1 MRHLVTGGSGF
12 LGALISRRLAERGE
26 SVLAVDVREDSARPA
41 GVDFAVC
48 DVRDRKRLAELMR
61 GIDIVHHNAAL
72 VPLTKS
78 GREFWSVNVEGSRA
92 VAESAAAAGVSAFI
106 HMSSSA
112 IFGIPKDAP
121 ITLRSKPAPAE
132 IYGRSKWAGEQAVAA
147 ACSAGGVPLI
157 VIRPRTILAPSR
169 LGIFQI
175 LFQWIREN
183 RNVYC
188 IGPGNAR
195 FQFVHADDL
204 MAAYMLALDK
214 RKPGIYN
221 VGTDQFGSMRSAL
234 ENLIAFAG
242 STSRVR
248 SLPERTTILA
258 LRALDILGLSPLAP
272 YHYLTYN
279 AAFYFDIEPMLALGW
294 KPLYSNDR
302 MLQESYQWFVEHGSE
317 TPGDGASPHRK
328 AVKER
333 ILGLL
338 RRLS

>member
-1 MRHLVTGGSGF
+1 LVTGGSGF

-26 SVLAVDVREDSARPA
+26 HVLAVDLREDEGRPA
-41 GVDFAVC
+41 GVDFAAC

-121 ITLRSKPAPAE
+121 ITLRSVPAPAE
-132 IYGRSKWAGEQAVAA
+132 IYGRSKWAGEQAVTA
-147 ACSAGGVPLI
+147 ACGAGGVPLV

-188 IGPGNAR
+188 IGPGNSR

-221 VGTDQFGSMRSAL
+221 VGTDQFGSIRSAL

-242 STSRVR
+242 STSKVK
-248 SLPERTTILA
+248 SLPERATILS
-258 LRALDILGLSPLAP
+258 LRALDVLGLSPLAP
-272 YHYLTYN
+272 YHYLTYS

-302 MLQESYQWFVEHGSE
+302 MLQESYQWFVEHGRE
-317 TPGDGASPHRK
+317 KPGDAASPHRK